1 MSDQKEVALTNGGS
15 PIGAYL
21 AKHGVGAS
29 GTFIKFAK
37 DGVFRKQLDD
47 AKIPE
52 GTEAVLIYD
61 QIRVGQIKFQGKG
74 NPPIRHM
81 GPVFA
86 GFVAPDRETPGK
98 SEKHCATPTH
108 QACRRSI

>member
-1 MSDQKEVALTNGGS
+1 MAELKKELALTNGSS

-47 AKIPE
+47 ARIPE
-52 GTEAVLIYD
+52 G
-61 QIRVGQIKFQGKG
+61 
-74 NPPIRHM
+74 
-81 GPVFA
+81 
-86 GFVAPDRETPGK
+86 
-98 SEKHCATPTH
+98 
-108 QACRRSI
+108 RRRC